1 MLTFELIN
9 KKRRPIKI
17 YAISGIVIGLLLLIL
32 IGLLGNKISNSLK
45 IVLMGISAF
54 VLIIGLFILSYSFK
68 FKNVIGHISFSKEN
82 IEIELLQR
90 KEVIGIEN
98 IKNIKFD
105 LVGYDG
111 LNKTIIPQ
119 GLYDLS
125 YRSGI
130 NNFVFIE
137 TNKEIRKFEF
147 YISNQKSWINLQS
160 MVSYYQDT
168 FSSKN
173 E

>member
-9 KKRRPIKI
+9 KKRRSIKI
-17 YAISGIVIGLLLLIL
+17 YAITGIVIGFLLLIL
-32 IGLLGNKISNSLK
+32 IGLLGDKISNSLK
-45 IVLMGISAF
+45 IVLMCISAF
-54 VLIIGLFILSYSFK
+54 GFVIGLFILNYSFK
-68 FKNVIGHISFSKEN
+68 FKNVIGHISFLKDH

-98 IKNIKFD
+98 IKNVKFE

-111 LNKTIIPQ
+111 LNKTSIPQ

-130 NNFVFIE
+130 NNFVFIQTNNE
-137 TNKEIRKFEF
+137 TRKFEF
-147 YISNQKSWINLQS
+147 YISNQKNWINLQR

-168 FSSKN
+168 ISSKN
-173 E
+173 K

>member
-17 YAISGIVIGLLLLIL
+17 YAISGILTGLLLIII
-32 IGLLGNKISNSLK
+32 IGLFGDKLNESLK

-54 VLIIGLFILSYSFK
+54 VFIIGLFILSYSFK
-68 FKNVIGHISFSKEN
+68 FKNAIGHILFSKET
-82 IEIELLQR
+82 IEIELLQK
-90 KEVIGIEN
+90 KEVIGIET
-98 IKNIKFD
+98 IKNVNFK

-111 LNKTIIPQ
+111 INKTIIPQ
-119 GLYDLS
+119 GLYDFS

-130 NNFVFIE
+130 NNFVFIQTNNE
-137 TNKEIRKFEF
+137 TRKFEF
-147 YISNQKSWINLQS
+147 YISNQMDWIDLQS

-168 FSSKN
+168 FGSKK
-173 E
+173 